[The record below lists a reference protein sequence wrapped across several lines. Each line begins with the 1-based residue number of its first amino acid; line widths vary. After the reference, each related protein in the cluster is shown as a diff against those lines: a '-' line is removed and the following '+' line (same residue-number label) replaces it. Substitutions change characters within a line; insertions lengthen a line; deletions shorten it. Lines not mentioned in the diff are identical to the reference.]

1 MNVCLFLLLFLLS
14 LTTSNGFA
22 AEQADISPV
31 DETPMEQGTQRGQL
45 PLDELRVFAEAFDR
59 ISRAYVEDVDDKA
72 LLEKAIKGL
81 LSELDPHS
89 AFLDAKSFDD
99 LQESTTGNY
108 GGLGIEIGRQDG
120 VIKVVTP
127 MDDTPASRAGIL
139 PGDVIIELD
148 GKTVR
153 SIGVN
158 QAVDVMRGEPGSDVT
173 LTVIREGESQPLEV
187 TLTREVINVSS
198 VRSRLLEPGFGY
210 LRIAQFQAD
219 SGVEASEAIVEMNEI
234 TPLKGLVLDLRN
246 NPGGVLQ
253 AAVAVSDLFLN
264 EGTIVYTEGRL
275 DPANAT
281 YEATGRTLMPE
292 LPIVVLINEGSA
304 SASEIVAGAL
314 QDHRR
319 ALVIGTPTFGK
330 GSVQTVL
337 PLTNDKAIKLTTAL
351 YFTPK
356 GRSIQAEGIRPDLLV
371 ERSTVTRV
379 KSNPF
384 AIQERDLPGH
394 LEAPKASTE
403 GDENSDAAPSKTP
416 SRADRLNRWNE
427 DFQLTEALNLLK
439 GLEILNRSSVAAIQ
453 TTETT
458 ADMSEEPSAE

>member
-1 MNVCLFLLLFLLS
+1 MNVCLFLLILLLS
-14 LTTSNGFA
+14 LVPPHGFA
-22 AEQADISPV
+22 AEQANTDAAVDQTPV
-31 DETPMEQGTQRGQL
+31 EKGSQRGQL
-45 PLDELRVFAEAFDR
+45 PLNELRVFAEAFDR
-59 ISRAYVEDVDDKA
+59 ISRAYVEDVDDKT

-89 AFLDAKSFDD
+89 AFLDADSFDE

-153 SIGVN
+153 SIGIN

-173 LTVIREGESQPLEV
+173 LTVIREGKSQPLEV

-219 SGVEASEAIVEMNEI
+219 SGAEANEAIIEMNEI

-292 LPIVVLINEGSA
+292 LPIVILINEGSA

-314 QDHRR
+314 QDHQR

-351 YFTPK
+351 YFTPN

-379 KSNPF
+379 EGNPF

-394 LEAPKASTE
+394 LQAPKAITESDEDSDIAVSKSTSMT
-403 GDENSDAAPSKTP
+403 DD
-416 SRADRLNRWNE
+416 LNRWNQ

-439 GLEILNRSSVAAIQ
+439 GLEILNRASIAASE
-453 TTETT
+453 TTEN
-458 ADMSEEPSAE
+458 ARRE

>member
-1 MNVCLFLLLFLLS
+1 MKVCLSLLIFLLS
-14 LTTSNGFA
+14 LVSSHGFA
-22 AEQADISPV
+22 AEQANTGLVDQTPV
-31 DETPMEQGTQRGQL
+31 EKGSQRGQL
-45 PLDELRVFAEAFDR
+45 PLNELRVFAEAFDR

-89 AFLDAKSFDD
+89 AFLDAESFDD

-108 GGLGIEIGRQDG
+108 GGLGIEISRQDG

-173 LTVIREGESQPLEV
+173 LTVIREGKSQPLEV

-219 SGVEASEAIVEMNEI
+219 SGEEASEAVIEMNEI
-234 TPLKGLVLDLRN
+234 TALKGLVLDLRN

-253 AAVAVSDLFLN
+253 AAVSVSDLFLN

-351 YFTPK
+351 YFTPN

-371 ERSTVTRV
+371 ERSTVTRI
-379 KSNPF
+379 KGNPF

-394 LEAPKASTE
+394 LEAPKASTK
-403 GDENSDAAPSKTP
+403 GDEDSDAAPSKNTA
-416 SRADRLNRWNE
+416 RTEGLNRWNE

-439 GLEILNRSSVAAIQ
+439 GLEILNRPSLAAS
-453 TTETT
+453 ETT
-458 ADMSEEPSAE
+458 PNSSDKREKPSAE

>member
-1 MNVCLFLLLFLLS
+1 MTAFTQRCLS
-14 LTTSNGFA
+14 LTLVLTSLLCPLMGS
-22 AEQADISPV
+22 AEDASPSNQPAQ
-31 DETPMEQGTQRGQL
+31 DARL
-45 PLDELRVFAEAFDR
+45 PIEELRVFAEAFDR
-59 ISRAYVEDVDDKA
+59 ISRAYVEEVDDKA

-89 AFLDAKSFDD
+89 AFLDADSFND
-99 LQESTTGNY
+99 LQETTTGNY

-139 PGDVIIELD
+139 PGDLIIELD
-148 GKTVR
+148 GQTVR
-153 SIGVN
+153 SLGVN
-158 QAVDVMRGEPGSDVT
+158 QAVDVMRGEPGSEVT
-173 LTVIREGESQPLEV
+173 LTVLREGESQPIQV
-187 TLTREVINVSS
+187 TLVREVINVSS

-219 SGVEASEAIVEMNEI
+219 TGAEAGDAIAKMNDL

-264 EGTIVYTEGRL
+264 QGTIVYTEGRL
-275 DPANAT
+275 DPANMV
-281 YEATGRTLMPE
+281 YEATGRTLMPD
-292 LPIVVLINEGSA
+292 LPLVVLINEGSA

-319 ALVIGTPTFGK
+319 ALLLGTATFGK

-337 PLTNDKAIKLTTAL
+337 PLTNEKAIKLTTAL
-351 YFTPK
+351 YFTPN
-356 GRSIQAEGIRPDLLV
+356 GRSIQAEGIQPDLRV

-379 KSNPF
+379 RSNPF
-384 AIQERDLPGH
+384 AVQEKDLPGH
-394 LEAPKASTE
+394 LSAPEGTQSSEQSKPDLSAKAQDNLA
-403 GDENSDAAPSKTP
+403 G
-416 SRADRLNRWNE
+416 WNE

-439 GLEILNRSSVAAIQ
+439 GLNILSAAS
-453 TTETT
+453 
-458 ADMSEEPSAE
+458 AMPSAVTPRDQTDSE

>member
-1 MNVCLFLLLFLLS
+1 MTAFIQRCLS
-14 LTTSNGFA
+14 LTLVLTSLICPLLGS
-22 AEQADISPV
+22 AEDASP
-31 DETPMEQGTQRGQL
+31 TTQPAQDARL
-45 PLDELRVFAEAFDR
+45 PIEELRVFAEAFDR
-59 ISRAYVEDVDDKA
+59 ISRAYVEEIDDKA
-72 LLEKAIKGL
+72 LLERAIKGL

-89 AFLDAKSFDD
+89 AFLDADSFND
-99 LQESTTGNY
+99 LQETTTGNY

-139 PGDVIIELD
+139 PGDLIIELD
-148 GKTVR
+148 GQTVR
-153 SIGVN
+153 SLGVN
-158 QAVDVMRGEPGSDVT
+158 QAVDVMRGEPGSEVT
-173 LTVIREGESQPLEV
+173 LTVLREGESQPIEV
-187 TLTREVINVSS
+187 TLVREVINVSS

-219 SGVEASEAIVEMNEI
+219 TGAEAGEAITKMHDL

-264 EGTIVYTEGRL
+264 QGTIVYTEGRL
-275 DPANAT
+275 DPANMV
-281 YEATGRTLMPE
+281 YEATGRTLMPD
-292 LPIVVLINEGSA
+292 LPLVVLINEGSA

-319 ALVIGTPTFGK
+319 ALLLGTATFGK

-337 PLTNDKAIKLTTAL
+337 PLTNEKAIKLTTAL
-351 YFTPK
+351 YFTPN
-356 GRSIQAEGIRPDLLV
+356 GRSIQAEGIQPDLRV

-379 KSNPF
+379 RSNPF
-384 AIQERDLPGH
+384 AVQEKDLPGH
-394 LEAPKASTE
+394 LSAPEGTQSSEQSKSEMNAKAQDNLT
-403 GDENSDAAPSKTP
+403 G
-416 SRADRLNRWNE
+416 WNE

-439 GLEILNRSSVAAIQ
+439 GLNILSAASAMPATVTIRDQ
-453 TTETT
+453 G
-458 ADMSEEPSAE
+458 DSE

>member
-1 MNVCLFLLLFLLS
+1 MTAF
-14 LTTSNGFA
+14 
-22 AEQADISPV
+22 I
-31 DETPMEQGTQRGQL
+31 QRCL
-45 PLDELRVFAEAFDR
+45 PLTLVLTSLLCPLIGSAEDASPSNQPAQDARLPIEELRVFAEAFDR
-59 ISRAYVEDVDDKA
+59 ISRAYVEEVDDKA

-89 AFLDAKSFDD
+89 AFLDADSFND
-99 LQESTTGNY
+99 LQETTTGNY

-139 PGDVIIELD
+139 PGDLIIELD
-148 GKTVR
+148 GQTVR
-153 SIGVN
+153 SLGVN
-158 QAVDVMRGEPGSDVT
+158 QAVDVMRGEPGSEVT
-173 LTVIREGESQPLEV
+173 LTVLREGESQPIEV
-187 TLTREVINVSS
+187 TLVREVINVSS

-219 SGVEASEAIVEMNEI
+219 TGAEAGDAIAKMNDL

-264 EGTIVYTEGRL
+264 QGTIVYTEGRL
-275 DPANAT
+275 DPANMV
-281 YEATGRTLMPE
+281 YEATGRTLMPD
-292 LPIVVLINEGSA
+292 LPLVVLINEGSA

-319 ALVIGTPTFGK
+319 ALLLGTATFGK

-337 PLTNDKAIKLTTAL
+337 PLTNEKAIKLTTAL
-351 YFTPK
+351 YFTPN
-356 GRSIQAEGIRPDLLV
+356 GRSIQAEGIQPDLRV

-379 KSNPF
+379 RSNPF
-384 AIQERDLPGH
+384 AVQEKDLPGH
-394 LEAPKASTE
+394 LSAPEGTQSSEQSKSEMNAKAQDNLT
-403 GDENSDAAPSKTP
+403 G
-416 SRADRLNRWNE
+416 WNE

-439 GLEILNRSSVAAIQ
+439 GLNILSAASAMPATVTIRDQ
-453 TTETT
+453 G
-458 ADMSEEPSAE
+458 DSE

>member
-1 MNVCLFLLLFLLS
+1 MTAFTQRCLS
-14 LTTSNGFA
+14 LTLVLTSLLCPLMGS
-22 AEQADISPV
+22 AEDASPSNQPAQ
-31 DETPMEQGTQRGQL
+31 DARL
-45 PLDELRVFAEAFDR
+45 PIEELRVFAEAFDR
-59 ISRAYVEDVDDKA
+59 ISRAYVEEVDDKA

-89 AFLDAKSFDD
+89 AFLDADSFND
-99 LQESTTGNY
+99 LQETTTGNY

-139 PGDVIIELD
+139 PGDLIIELD
-148 GKTVR
+148 GQTVR
-153 SIGVN
+153 SLGVN
-158 QAVDVMRGEPGSDVT
+158 QAVDVMRGEPGSEVT
-173 LTVIREGESQPLEV
+173 LTVLREGESQPIEV
-187 TLTREVINVSS
+187 TLVREVINVSS

-219 SGVEASEAIVEMNEI
+219 TGAEAGEAITKMHDL

-264 EGTIVYTEGRL
+264 QGTIVYTEGRL
-275 DPANAT
+275 DPANMV
-281 YEATGRTLMPE
+281 YEATGRTLMPD
-292 LPIVVLINEGSA
+292 LPLVVLINEGSA

-319 ALVIGTPTFGK
+319 ALLLGTATFGK

-337 PLTNDKAIKLTTAL
+337 PLTNEKAIKLTTAL
-351 YFTPK
+351 YFTPN
-356 GRSIQAEGIRPDLLV
+356 GRSIQAEGIQPDLRV

-379 KSNPF
+379 RSNPF
-384 AIQERDLPGH
+384 AVQEKDLPGH
-394 LEAPKASTE
+394 LSAPEGTQSSEQSKSEMNAKAQDNLT
-403 GDENSDAAPSKTP
+403 G
-416 SRADRLNRWNE
+416 WNE

-439 GLEILNRSSVAAIQ
+439 GLNILSAASAMPATVTIRDQ
-453 TTETT
+453 G
-458 ADMSEEPSAE
+458 DSE

>member
-1 MNVCLFLLLFLLS
+1 MTAFIQRGLS
-14 LTTSNGFA
+14 LTLVLTSLICPLLGS
-22 AEQADISPV
+22 AEDASPA
-31 DETPMEQGTQRGQL
+31 TQPAQDARL
-45 PLDELRVFAEAFDR
+45 PIEELRVFAEAFDR
-59 ISRAYVEDVDDKA
+59 ISRAYVEEIDDKA
-72 LLEKAIKGL
+72 LLERAIKGL

-89 AFLDAKSFDD
+89 AFLDADSFND
-99 LQESTTGNY
+99 LQETTTGNY

-139 PGDVIIELD
+139 PGDLIIELD
-148 GKTVR
+148 GQTVR
-153 SIGVN
+153 SLGVN
-158 QAVDVMRGEPGSDVT
+158 QAVDVMRGEPGSEVT
-173 LTVIREGESQPLEV
+173 LTVLREGESQPIEV
-187 TLTREVINVSS
+187 TLVREVINVSS

-219 SGVEASEAIVEMNEI
+219 TGAEAGEAITKMHDL

-264 EGTIVYTEGRL
+264 QGTIVYTEGRL
-275 DPANAT
+275 DPANMV
-281 YEATGRTLMPE
+281 YEATGRTLMPD
-292 LPIVVLINEGSA
+292 LPLVVLINEGSA

-319 ALVIGTPTFGK
+319 ALLLGTATFGK

-337 PLTNDKAIKLTTAL
+337 PLTNEKAIKLTTAL
-351 YFTPK
+351 YFTPN
-356 GRSIQAEGIRPDLLV
+356 GRSIQAEGIQPDLRV

-379 KSNPF
+379 RSNPF
-384 AIQERDLPGH
+384 AVQEKDLPGH
-394 LEAPKASTE
+394 LSAPE
-403 GDENSDAAPSKTP
+403 GTQSSEQSKSEMNAKSQDNLTG
-416 SRADRLNRWNE
+416 WNE

-439 GLEILNRSSVAAIQ
+439 GLNILSAASAMPATVTIRDQ
-453 TTETT
+453 G
-458 ADMSEEPSAE
+458 DSE

>member
-1 MNVCLFLLLFLLS
+1 MKVCLSLLIFLLS
-14 LTTSNGFA
+14 LVSSHGFA
-22 AEQADISPV
+22 AEQANTGLVDQTPV
-31 DETPMEQGTQRGQL
+31 EKGSQRGQL
-45 PLDELRVFAEAFDR
+45 PLNELRVFAEAFDR

-89 AFLDAKSFDD
+89 AFLDAESFDD

-108 GGLGIEIGRQDG
+108 GGLGIEISRQDG

-173 LTVIREGESQPLEV
+173 LTVIREGKSQPLEV

-219 SGVEASEAIVEMNEI
+219 SGEEASEAVIEMNEI
-234 TPLKGLVLDLRN
+234 TALKGLVLDLRN

-253 AAVAVSDLFLN
+253 AAVSVSDLFLN

-337 PLTNDKAIKLTTAL
+337 PLPMTK
-351 YFTPK
+351 
-356 GRSIQAEGIRPDLLV
+356 
-371 ERSTVTRV
+371 
-379 KSNPF
+379 
-384 AIQERDLPGH
+384 
-394 LEAPKASTE
+394 
-403 GDENSDAAPSKTP
+403 PS
-416 SRADRLNRWNE
+416 S
-427 DFQLTEALNLLK
+427 
-439 GLEILNRSSVAAIQ
+439 
-453 TTETT
+453 
-458 ADMSEEPSAE
+458 

>member
-1 MNVCLFLLLFLLS
+1 MTAFIQRCLS
-14 LTTSNGFA
+14 LTLVLTSLICPLLGS
-22 AEQADISPV
+22 AEDASP
-31 DETPMEQGTQRGQL
+31 TTQPAQDARL
-45 PLDELRVFAEAFDR
+45 PIEELRVFAEAFDR
-59 ISRAYVEDVDDKA
+59 ISRAYVEEIDDKA
-72 LLEKAIKGL
+72 LLERAIKGL

-89 AFLDAKSFDD
+89 AFLDADSFND
-99 LQESTTGNY
+99 LQETTTGNY

-139 PGDVIIELD
+139 PGDLIIELD
-148 GKTVR
+148 GQTVR
-153 SIGVN
+153 SLGVN
-158 QAVDVMRGEPGSDVT
+158 QAVDVMRGEPGSEVT
-173 LTVIREGESQPLEV
+173 ITVLREGESQPIEV
-187 TLTREVINVSS
+187 TLVREVINVSS

-219 SGVEASEAIVEMNEI
+219 TGAEAGEAITKMHDL

-264 EGTIVYTEGRL
+264 QGTIVYTEGRL
-275 DPANAT
+275 DPANMV
-281 YEATGRTLMPE
+281 YEATGRTLMPD
-292 LPIVVLINEGSA
+292 LPLVVLINEGSA

-319 ALVIGTPTFGK
+319 ALLLGTATFGK

-337 PLTNDKAIKLTTAL
+337 PLTNEKAIKLTTAL
-351 YFTPK
+351 YFTPN
-356 GRSIQAEGIRPDLLV
+356 GRSIQAEGIQPDLRV

-379 KSNPF
+379 RSNPF
-384 AIQERDLPGH
+384 AVQEKDLPGH
-394 LEAPKASTE
+394 LSAPEGTQSSEQSKSEMNAKAQDNLT
-403 GDENSDAAPSKTP
+403 G
-416 SRADRLNRWNE
+416 WNE

-439 GLEILNRSSVAAIQ
+439 GLNILSAASAMPATVTIRDQ
-453 TTETT
+453 G
-458 ADMSEEPSAE
+458 DSE

>member
-1 MNVCLFLLLFLLS
+1 MTAFTQRCLS
-14 LTTSNGFA
+14 LTLVLTSLLCPLMGS
-22 AEQADISPV
+22 AEDASPSNQPAQ
-31 DETPMEQGTQRGQL
+31 DARL
-45 PLDELRVFAEAFDR
+45 PIEELRVFAEAFDR
-59 ISRAYVEDVDDKA
+59 ISRAYVEEVDDKA

-89 AFLDAKSFDD
+89 AFLDADSFND
-99 LQESTTGNY
+99 LQETTTGNY

-139 PGDVIIELD
+139 PGDLIIELD
-148 GKTVR
+148 GQTVR
-153 SIGVN
+153 SLGVN
-158 QAVDVMRGEPGSDVT
+158 QAVDVMRGEPGSEVT
-173 LTVIREGESQPLEV
+173 LTVLREGESQPIEV
-187 TLTREVINVSS
+187 TLVREVINVSS

-219 SGVEASEAIVEMNEI
+219 TGAEAGDAIAKMNDL

-264 EGTIVYTEGRL
+264 QGTIVYTEGRL
-275 DPANAT
+275 DPANMV
-281 YEATGRTLMPE
+281 YEATGRTLMPD
-292 LPIVVLINEGSA
+292 LPLVVLINEGSA

-319 ALVIGTPTFGK
+319 ALLLGTATFGK

-337 PLTNDKAIKLTTAL
+337 PLTNEKAIKLTTAL
-351 YFTPK
+351 YFTPN
-356 GRSIQAEGIRPDLLV
+356 GRSIQAEGIQPDLRV

-379 KSNPF
+379 RSNPF
-384 AIQERDLPGH
+384 AVQEKDLPGH
-394 LEAPKASTE
+394 LSAPEGTQSSEQSKPDLSAKAQDNLA
-403 GDENSDAAPSKTP
+403 G
-416 SRADRLNRWNE
+416 WNE

-439 GLEILNRSSVAAIQ
+439 GLNILSAASAMPSTVTPRDQ
-453 TTETT
+453 T
-458 ADMSEEPSAE
+458 DSE

>member
-1 MNVCLFLLLFLLS
+1 MNVCLFLLILLLS
-14 LTTSNGFA
+14 LVPPHGFA
-22 AEQADISPV
+22 AEQANTDAAVDQTPV
-31 DETPMEQGTQRGQL
+31 EKGSQRGQL
-45 PLDELRVFAEAFDR
+45 PLNELRVFAEAFDR
-59 ISRAYVEDVDDKA
+59 ISRAYVEDVDDKT

-89 AFLDAKSFDD
+89 AFLDADSFDE

-153 SIGVN
+153 SIGIN

-173 LTVIREGESQPLEV
+173 LTVIREGKSQPLEV

-219 SGVEASEAIVEMNEI
+219 SGAEANEAIIEMNEI

-314 QDHRR
+314 QDHQR

-351 YFTPK
+351 YFTPN

-379 KSNPF
+379 EGNPF

-394 LEAPKASTE
+394 LQAPKAITESDEDSDIAVSKSTSMT
-403 GDENSDAAPSKTP
+403 DD
-416 SRADRLNRWNE
+416 LNRWNQ

-439 GLEILNRSSVAAIQ
+439 GLEILNRASIAASE
-453 TTETT
+453 TTEN
-458 ADMSEEPSAE
+458 ARRE

>member
-1 MNVCLFLLLFLLS
+1 MTAFIQRCLS
-14 LTTSNGFA
+14 LTLVLTSLICPLLGS
-22 AEQADISPV
+22 AEDASPA
-31 DETPMEQGTQRGQL
+31 TQPAQDARL
-45 PLDELRVFAEAFDR
+45 PIEELRVFAEAFDR
-59 ISRAYVEDVDDKA
+59 ISRAYVEEIDDKA
-72 LLEKAIKGL
+72 LLERAIKGL

-89 AFLDAKSFDD
+89 AFLDADSFND
-99 LQESTTGNY
+99 LQETTTGNY

-139 PGDVIIELD
+139 PGDLIIELD
-148 GKTVR
+148 GQTVR
-153 SIGVN
+153 SLGVN
-158 QAVDVMRGEPGSDVT
+158 QAVDVMRGEPGSEVT
-173 LTVIREGESQPLEV
+173 LTVLREGESQPIEV
-187 TLTREVINVSS
+187 TLVREVINVSS

-219 SGVEASEAIVEMNEI
+219 TGAEAGEAITKMHDL

-264 EGTIVYTEGRL
+264 QGTIVYTEGRL
-275 DPANAT
+275 DPANMV
-281 YEATGRTLMPE
+281 YEVTGRTLMPD
-292 LPIVVLINEGSA
+292 LPLVVLINEGSA

-319 ALVIGTPTFGK
+319 ALLLGTATFGK

-337 PLTNDKAIKLTTAL
+337 PLTNEKAIKLTTAL
-351 YFTPK
+351 YFTPN
-356 GRSIQAEGIRPDLLV
+356 GRSIQAEGIQPDLRV

-379 KSNPF
+379 RSNPF
-384 AIQERDLPGH
+384 AVQEKDLPGH
-394 LEAPKASTE
+394 LSAPEGTQSSEQSKSEMNAKAQDNLT
-403 GDENSDAAPSKTP
+403 G
-416 SRADRLNRWNE
+416 WNE

-439 GLEILNRSSVAAIQ
+439 GLNILSAASAMPATVTIRDQ
-453 TTETT
+453 G
-458 ADMSEEPSAE
+458 DSE

>member
-14 LTTSNGFA
+14 LTASIGFA
-22 AEQADISPV
+22 AEQADTSPV

-89 AFLDAKSFDD
+89 AFLDAESFDD

-219 SGVEASEAIVEMNEI
+219 SGVEASEAIVEMNEM

-246 NPGGVLQ
+246 NPGGLV
-253 AAVAVSDLFLN
+253 VSQ
-264 EGTIVYTEGRL
+264 
-275 DPANAT
+275 PW
-281 YEATGRTLMPE
+281 
-292 LPIVVLINEGSA
+292 S
-304 SASEIVAGAL
+304 
-314 QDHRR
+314 HR
-319 ALVIGTPTFGK
+319 
-330 GSVQTVL
+330 
-337 PLTNDKAIKLTTAL
+337 
-351 YFTPK
+351 
-356 GRSIQAEGIRPDLLV
+356 
-371 ERSTVTRV
+371 
-379 KSNPF
+379 
-384 AIQERDLPGH
+384 
-394 LEAPKASTE
+394 
-403 GDENSDAAPSKTP
+403 
-416 SRADRLNRWNE
+416 
-427 DFQLTEALNLLK
+427 LTERL
-439 GLEILNRSSVAAIQ
+439 
-453 TTETT
+453 
-458 ADMSEEPSAE
+458 

>member
-1 MNVCLFLLLFLLS
+1 MTAFIQRCLS
-14 LTTSNGFA
+14 LTLVLTLLICPLMGS
-22 AEQADISPV
+22 AEDASPSDQPV
-31 DETPMEQGTQRGQL
+31 QDARL
-45 PLDELRVFAEAFDR
+45 PIEELRVFAEAFDR
-59 ISRAYVEDVDDKA
+59 ISRAYVEEVDDKA

-89 AFLDAKSFDD
+89 AFLDADSFND
-99 LQESTTGNY
+99 LQETTTGNY

-139 PGDVIIELD
+139 PGDLIIELD
-148 GKTVR
+148 GQTVR
-153 SIGVN
+153 SLGVN
-158 QAVDVMRGEPGSDVT
+158 QAVDVMRGEPGSEVT
-173 LTVIREGESQPLEV
+173 LTVLREGESQPIEV
-187 TLTREVINVSS
+187 TLVREVINVSS

-219 SGVEASEAIVEMNEI
+219 TGAEAGEAIAKMNDL

-264 EGTIVYTEGRL
+264 QGTIVYTEGRL
-275 DPANAT
+275 DPANMV
-281 YEATGRTLMPE
+281 YEATGRTLMPD
-292 LPIVVLINEGSA
+292 LPLVVLINEGSA

-319 ALVIGTPTFGK
+319 ALLLGTATFGK

-337 PLTNDKAIKLTTAL
+337 PLTNEKAIKLTTAL
-351 YFTPK
+351 YFTPN
-356 GRSIQAEGIRPDLLV
+356 GRSIQAEGIQPDLRV

-379 KSNPF
+379 RSNPF
-384 AIQERDLPGH
+384 AVQEKDLPGH
-394 LEAPKASTE
+394 LSAPEGTQPREQSKPDLGAKAQDNLA
-403 GDENSDAAPSKTP
+403 G
-416 SRADRLNRWNE
+416 WNE

-439 GLEILNRSSVAAIQ
+439 GLNILSAASAMPSTVTLRDQ
-453 TTETT
+453 T
-458 ADMSEEPSAE
+458 DSD

>member
-1 MNVCLFLLLFLLS
+1 MTAFTQRCLS
-14 LTTSNGFA
+14 LTLVLTSLLCPLMGS
-22 AEQADISPV
+22 AEDASPSNQPAQ
-31 DETPMEQGTQRGQL
+31 DARL
-45 PLDELRVFAEAFDR
+45 PIEELRVFAEAFDR
-59 ISRAYVEDVDDKA
+59 ISRAYVEEVDDKA

-89 AFLDAKSFDD
+89 AFLDADSFND
-99 LQESTTGNY
+99 LQETTTGNY

-139 PGDVIIELD
+139 PGDLIIELD
-148 GKTVR
+148 GQTVR
-153 SIGVN
+153 SLGVN
-158 QAVDVMRGEPGSDVT
+158 QAVDVMRGEPGSEVT
-173 LTVIREGESQPLEV
+173 LTVLREGESQPIEV
-187 TLTREVINVSS
+187 TLVREVINVSS

-219 SGVEASEAIVEMNEI
+219 TGAEAGDAIAKMNDL

-264 EGTIVYTEGRL
+264 QGTIVYTEGRL
-275 DPANAT
+275 DPANMV
-281 YEATGRTLMPE
+281 YEATGRTLMPD
-292 LPIVVLINEGSA
+292 LPLVVLINEGSA

-319 ALVIGTPTFGK
+319 ALLLGTATFGK

-337 PLTNDKAIKLTTAL
+337 PLTNEKAIKLTTAL
-351 YFTPK
+351 YFTPN
-356 GRSIQAEGIRPDLLV
+356 GRSIQAEGIQPDLRV

-379 KSNPF
+379 RSNPF
-384 AIQERDLPGH
+384 AVQEKDLPGH
-394 LEAPKASTE
+394 LSAPEGTQSSEQSKSEMNAKAQDNLT
-403 GDENSDAAPSKTP
+403 G
-416 SRADRLNRWNE
+416 WNE

-439 GLEILNRSSVAAIQ
+439 GLNILSAASAMPATVTIRDQ
-453 TTETT
+453 G
-458 ADMSEEPSAE
+458 DSE

>member
-1 MNVCLFLLLFLLS
+1 MTAFTQRCLS
-14 LTTSNGFA
+14 LTLVLTSLICPLLGS
-22 AEQADISPV
+22 AEDASP
-31 DETPMEQGTQRGQL
+31 TTQPAQDARL
-45 PLDELRVFAEAFDR
+45 PIEELRVFAEAFDR
-59 ISRAYVEDVDDKA
+59 ISRAYVEEIDDKA
-72 LLEKAIKGL
+72 LLERAIKGL

-89 AFLDAKSFDD
+89 AFLDADSFND
-99 LQESTTGNY
+99 LQETTTGNY

-139 PGDVIIELD
+139 PGDLIIELD
-148 GKTVR
+148 GQTVR
-153 SIGVN
+153 SLGVN
-158 QAVDVMRGEPGSDVT
+158 QAVDVMRGEPGSEVT
-173 LTVIREGESQPLEV
+173 LTVLREGESQPIEV
-187 TLTREVINVSS
+187 TLVREVINVSS

-219 SGVEASEAIVEMNEI
+219 TGAEAGEAITKMHDL

-264 EGTIVYTEGRL
+264 QGTIVYTEGRL
-275 DPANAT
+275 DPANMV
-281 YEATGRTLMPE
+281 YEATGRTLMPD
-292 LPIVVLINEGSA
+292 LPLVVLINEGSA

-319 ALVIGTPTFGK
+319 ALLLGTATFGK

-337 PLTNDKAIKLTTAL
+337 PLTNEKAIKLTTAL
-351 YFTPK
+351 YFTPN
-356 GRSIQAEGIRPDLLV
+356 GRSIQAEGIQPDLRV

-379 KSNPF
+379 RSNPF
-384 AIQERDLPGH
+384 AVQEKDLPGH
-394 LEAPKASTE
+394 LSAPEGTQSSEQSKSEMNAKAQDNLT
-403 GDENSDAAPSKTP
+403 G
-416 SRADRLNRWNE
+416 WNE

-439 GLEILNRSSVAAIQ
+439 GLNILSAASAMPATVTIRDQ
-453 TTETT
+453 G
-458 ADMSEEPSAE
+458 DSE

>member
-1 MNVCLFLLLFLLS
+1 MKVCLSLLIFPLS
-14 LTTSNGFA
+14 LVSSHGFA
-22 AEQADISPV
+22 AEQANTGLVDQTPV
-31 DETPMEQGTQRGQL
+31 EKGSQRGQL
-45 PLDELRVFAEAFDR
+45 PLNELRVFAEAFDR

-89 AFLDAKSFDD
+89 AFLDAESFDD

-108 GGLGIEIGRQDG
+108 GGLGIEISRQDG

-173 LTVIREGESQPLEV
+173 LTVIREGKSQPLEV

-219 SGVEASEAIVEMNEI
+219 SGEEASEAVIEMNE
-234 TPLKGLVLDLRN
+234 TTALKGLVLDLRN

-253 AAVAVSDLFLN
+253 AAVSVSDLFLN
-264 EGTIVYTEGRL
+264 EGTIVYTEGRI

-281 YEATGRTLMPE
+281 
-292 LPIVVLINEGSA
+292 
-304 SASEIVAGAL
+304 
-314 QDHRR
+314 
-319 ALVIGTPTFGK
+319 
-330 GSVQTVL
+330 
-337 PLTNDKAIKLTTAL
+337 
-351 YFTPK
+351 
-356 GRSIQAEGIRPDLLV
+356 
-371 ERSTVTRV
+371 
-379 KSNPF
+379 
-384 AIQERDLPGH
+384 
-394 LEAPKASTE
+394 
-403 GDENSDAAPSKTP
+403 
-416 SRADRLNRWNE
+416 
-427 DFQLTEALNLLK
+427 
-439 GLEILNRSSVAAIQ
+439 
-453 TTETT
+453 
-458 ADMSEEPSAE
+458 

>member
-1 MNVCLFLLLFLLS
+1 MTAFTQRCLS
-14 LTTSNGFA
+14 LTLVLTSLLCPLMGS
-22 AEQADISPV
+22 AEDASPSNQPAQ
-31 DETPMEQGTQRGQL
+31 DARL
-45 PLDELRVFAEAFDR
+45 PIEELRVFAEAFDR
-59 ISRAYVEDVDDKA
+59 ISRAYVEEVDDKA

-89 AFLDAKSFDD
+89 AFLDADSFND
-99 LQESTTGNY
+99 LQETTTGNY

-139 PGDVIIELD
+139 PGDLIIELD
-148 GKTVR
+148 GQTVR
-153 SIGVN
+153 SLGVN
-158 QAVDVMRGEPGSDVT
+158 QAVDVMRGEPGSEVT
-173 LTVIREGESQPLEV
+173 LTVLREGESQPIEV
-187 TLTREVINVSS
+187 TLVREVINVSS

-219 SGVEASEAIVEMNEI
+219 TGAEAGDAIAKMNDL

-253 AAVAVSDLFLN
+253 AAVAVSYLFLN
-264 EGTIVYTEGRL
+264 QGTIVYTEGRL
-275 DPANAT
+275 DPANMV
-281 YEATGRTLMPE
+281 YEATGRTLMPD
-292 LPIVVLINEGSA
+292 LPLVVLINEGSA

-319 ALVIGTPTFGK
+319 ALLLGTATFGK

-337 PLTNDKAIKLTTAL
+337 PLTNEKAIKLTTAL
-351 YFTPK
+351 YFTPN
-356 GRSIQAEGIRPDLLV
+356 GRSIQAEGIQPDLRV

-379 KSNPF
+379 RSNPF
-384 AIQERDLPGH
+384 AVQEKDLPGH
-394 LEAPKASTE
+394 LSAPEGTQSSEQSKPDLSAKAQDNLA
-403 GDENSDAAPSKTP
+403 G
-416 SRADRLNRWNE
+416 WNE

-439 GLEILNRSSVAAIQ
+439 GLNILSAASAMPSTVTPRDQ
-453 TTETT
+453 T
-458 ADMSEEPSAE
+458 DSE

>member
-1 MNVCLFLLLFLLS
+1 MTAFTQRCLS
-14 LTTSNGFA
+14 LTLVLTSLLCPLMGS
-22 AEQADISPV
+22 AEDASPSNQPAQ
-31 DETPMEQGTQRGQL
+31 DARL
-45 PLDELRVFAEAFDR
+45 PIEELRVFAEAFDR
-59 ISRAYVEDVDDKA
+59 ISRAYVEEVDDKA

-89 AFLDAKSFDD
+89 AFLDADSFND
-99 LQESTTGNY
+99 LQETTTGNY

-139 PGDVIIELD
+139 PGDLIIELD
-148 GKTVR
+148 GQTVR
-153 SIGVN
+153 SLGVN
-158 QAVDVMRGEPGSDVT
+158 QAVDVMRGEPGSEVT
-173 LTVIREGESQPLEV
+173 LTVLREGESQPIEV
-187 TLTREVINVSS
+187 TLVREVINVSS

-219 SGVEASEAIVEMNEI
+219 TGAEAGDAIAKMNDL

-264 EGTIVYTEGRL
+264 QGTIVYTEGRL
-275 DPANAT
+275 DPANMV
-281 YEATGRTLMPE
+281 YEATGRTLMPD
-292 LPIVVLINEGSA
+292 LPLVVLINEGSA

-319 ALVIGTPTFGK
+319 ALLLGTATFGK

-337 PLTNDKAIKLTTAL
+337 PLTNEKAIKLTTAL
-351 YFTPK
+351 YFTPN
-356 GRSIQAEGIRPDLLV
+356 GRSIQAEGIQPDLRV

-379 KSNPF
+379 RSNPF
-384 AIQERDLPGH
+384 AVQEKDLPGH
-394 LEAPKASTE
+394 LSAPEGTQSNEQSKPDLSAKAQDNLAS
-403 GDENSDAAPSKTP
+403 
-416 SRADRLNRWNE
+416 WNE

-439 GLEILNRSSVAAIQ
+439 GLNILS
-453 TTETT
+453 T
-458 ADMSEEPSAE
+458 ASAMPSAVTPRDQTDSE

>member
-1 MNVCLFLLLFLLS
+1 MTAFIQRCLS
-14 LTTSNGFA
+14 LTLVLTSLICPLLGS
-22 AEQADISPV
+22 AEDASPA
-31 DETPMEQGTQRGQL
+31 TQPAQDARL
-45 PLDELRVFAEAFDR
+45 PIEELRVFAEAFDR
-59 ISRAYVEDVDDKA
+59 ISRAYVEEIDDKA
-72 LLEKAIKGL
+72 LLERAIKGL

-89 AFLDAKSFDD
+89 AFLDADSFND
-99 LQESTTGNY
+99 LQETTTGNY

-139 PGDVIIELD
+139 PGDLIIELD
-148 GKTVR
+148 GQTVR
-153 SIGVN
+153 SLGVN
-158 QAVDVMRGEPGSDVT
+158 QAVDVMRGEPGSEVT
-173 LTVIREGESQPLEV
+173 LTVLREGESQPIEV
-187 TLTREVINVSS
+187 TLVREVINVSS

-219 SGVEASEAIVEMNEI
+219 TGAEAGEAITKMHDL

-264 EGTIVYTEGRL
+264 QGTIVYTEGRL
-275 DPANAT
+275 DPANMV
-281 YEATGRTLMPE
+281 YEATGRTLMPD
-292 LPIVVLINEGSA
+292 LPLVVLINEGSA

-319 ALVIGTPTFGK
+319 ALLLGTATFGK

-337 PLTNDKAIKLTTAL
+337 PLTNEKAIKLTTAL
-351 YFTPK
+351 YFTPN
-356 GRSIQAEGIRPDLLV
+356 GRSIQAEGIQPDLRV

-379 KSNPF
+379 RSNPF
-384 AIQERDLPGH
+384 AVQEKDLPGH
-394 LEAPKASTE
+394 LSAPEGTQSSEQSKSEMNAKAQDNLT
-403 GDENSDAAPSKTP
+403 G
-416 SRADRLNRWNE
+416 WNE

-439 GLEILNRSSVAAIQ
+439 GLNILSAASAMPATVTIRDQ
-453 TTETT
+453 G
-458 ADMSEEPSAE
+458 DSE

>member
-1 MNVCLFLLLFLLS
+1 MMAFSMRRLS
-14 LTTSNGFA
+14 LTLLFISLGSSLTAFSDNA
-22 AEQADISPV
+22 TEPAEP
-31 DETPMEQGTQRGQL
+31 TQDARL
-45 PLDELRVFAEAFDR
+45 PLDELRVFAETFDR
-59 ISRAYVEDVDDKA
+59 ISRAYVEEVDDKA

-89 AFLDAKSFDD
+89 AFLDEDSFSA
-99 LQESTTGNY
+99 LQETTTGNY

-139 PGDVIIELD
+139 PGDLIIELD
-148 GKTVR
+148 GQTVR

-158 QAVDVMRGEPGSDVT
+158 QAVDVMRGEPGSEVT
-173 LTVIREGESQPLEV
+173 LTVVREGESQPIEV
-187 TLTREVINVSS
+187 TLIREVINVSS

-219 SGVEASEAIVEMNEI
+219 TGAEAGEAIEKMHDL

-253 AAVAVSDLFLN
+253 AAVAVSDLFLS

-275 DPANAT
+275 DPANMV
-281 YEATGRTLMPE
+281 YEATSSTLMPD
-292 LPIVVLINEGSA
+292 LPLVILVNEGSA

-314 QDHRR
+314 QDQRR
-319 ALVIGTPTFGK
+319 ALLLGTATFGK

-351 YFTPK
+351 YFTPN
-356 GRSIQAEGIRPDLLV
+356 GRSIQAEGIQPDLV
-371 ERSTVTRV
+371 IERSTVTRV
-379 KSNPF
+379 RSNPF
-384 AIQERDLPGH
+384 AVQEKDLPGH
-394 LEAPKASTE
+394 LSAPGSNPKSGESKEDNTAK
-403 GDENSDAAPSKTP
+403 GDDNLAG
-416 SRADRLNRWNE
+416 WNE

-439 GLEILNRSSVAAIQ
+439 GLNILGANSQ
-453 TTETT
+453 TIGANT
-458 ADMSEEPSAE
+458 AQGEGAQQ